1 MTDGLT
7 ALAVGLGSALSLA
20 AANTL
25 VKAGGDIL
33 VTRGVMALSAALLVL
48 PGAFMVPLP
57 GPETIALLCLSLP
70 AHWLY
75 QTALIRSLS
84 KGDLSLVFPI
94 MRGSA
99 PLLTAV
105 GAALFL
111 DERLP
116 APALAG
122 LAVASASVAFFVAPR
137 QAPSPGDRSAVLW
150 AVATGACIGLYN
162 VIDAAGVRSAESPWT
177 FIVWLFLLDWIG
189 VTAAAVMTR
198 GGTYLRAMTGVL
210 KAGFAAGLFSL
221 VSFSLALYGFSITD
235 VAYISATR
243 ETAVV
248 FAAIMGWLVLKE
260 GFGLKRS
267 LSALCLCVGLA
278 LMQIGQ
284 MS

>member
-7 ALAVGLGSALSLA
+7 ALCIGLGSALSLA
-20 AANTL
+20 SANTL
-25 VKAGGDIL
+25 VKSGGDIL

-48 PGAFMVPLP
+48 PAAFLVPLP
-57 GPETIALLCLSLP
+57 GSETVLFLCLSLP

-75 QTALIRSLS
+75 QTALIRALS

-99 PLLTAV
+99 PILTAA
-105 GAALFL
+105 GAGLFL
-111 DERLP
+111 NERLSG
-116 APALAG
+116 PALAG
-122 LAVASASVAFFVAPR
+122 LAVTSASVAFFVAPR
-137 QAPSPGDRSAVLW
+137 QAPGPGDRTAITW
-150 AVATGACIGLYN
+150 AVVTGACIGLYN
-162 VIDAAGVRSAESPWT
+162 VIDAAGVRSAGSPWT

-198 GGTYLRAMTGVL
+198 GRSYLQAMRSVL
-210 KAGFAAGLFSL
+210 RPGFAAGLLSL
-221 VSFSLALYGFSITD
+221 LSFSLALYGFSITD

-248 FAAIMGWLVLKE
+248 FASIMGWLVLKE
-260 GFGLKRS
+260 RFGLKRS
-267 LSALCLCVGLA
+267 LSAICLCAGLA

-284 MS
+284 IG